1 MSAIDKPKT
10 VRHIR
15 TEGENRMGKNVYA
28 APRKGPAGKWVEQS
42 GEKSYVKN
50 QEQER
55 QERMKALAAKYKKNT
70 EKKENE

>member
-1 MSAIDKPKT
+1 
-10 VRHIR
+10 
-15 TEGENRMGKNVYA
+15 MGKNVYA

-42 GEKSYVKN
+42 GEKSFVKN

-70 EKKENE
+70 GKTTENTKENE